1 MKALGCREAKRNNAV
16 FGQGRVQARNG
27 CRDEGC
33 DFSGALT
40 ARQVFGGRMF
50 VGHFGIHEVVQ
61 TVRDTMA
68 RLPHWMAR
76 QGHGE
81 PGVVRSWHASR

>member
-33 DFSGALT
+33 GFPGALA
-40 ARQVFGGRMF
+40 ARQVFGGSLF
-50 VGHFGIHEVVQ
+50 DGHFGIQ
-61 TVRDTMA
+61 
-68 RLPHWMAR
+68 
-76 QGHGE
+76 
-81 PGVVRSWHASR
+81 